1 MTLLETQFM
10 NLETNKKYK
19 LIISL
24 IFEVIFVI
32 AGIFLSIAYGS
43 KSIPLSDIV
52 GYFLGSNDD
61 AFQIAVISARIPRT
75 VFGLLAGAALGVS
88 GALMQ
93 SITRNPIA
101 DPSILGV
108 NTGASLMVVI
118 GIAYLGIS
126 SGIELIGLSFVGA
139 LLTAFFV
146 YAIASVGYGGANSIK
161 LALAGAA
168 VSTALGA
175 LVNTIML
182 PDSQVMKEFRFWQV
196 GSISGAT
203 WEDVRLL
210 IPFFIIGIVFAV
222 ACSSALNALSLG
234 DEMAVSLGVK
244 VGQIRIV
251 SAVAGVL
258 LCAAVTALAG
268 PIGFVGLMMPHIVR
282 QLIGNDM
289 RIIVP
294 MSAIGGAGLL
304 TFSDVLGREL
314 GRPGE
319 LEVGIITAI
328 VGAPVFIWIVW
339 KTKARSI

>member
-1 MTLLETQFM
+1 MEKHNRLA
-10 NLETNKKYK
+10 NYK
-19 LIISL
+19 LIVGLVIE
-24 IFEVIFVI
+24 IIFVLIGI
-32 AGIFLSIAYGS
+32 AISIAYGS
-43 KSIPLSDIV
+43 KSIPINDIT
-52 GYFLGSNDD
+52 GYFLGTNNDS
-61 AFQIAVISARIPRT
+61 FQVAVISARIPRT
-75 VFGLLAGAALGVS
+75 VFGILAGAALGVS

-108 NTGASLMVVI
+108 NTGASLLVVV
-118 GIAYLGIS
+118 GIAYLNIS
-126 SGIELIGLSFVGA
+126 SGIKLIGLSFIGA

-146 YAIASVGYGGANSIK
+146 YGIASVGYGGANSIK

-203 WEDVRLL
+203 WDDVRLL
-210 IPFFIIGIVFAV
+210 IPFVVIGFILAAV
-222 ACSSALNALSLG
+222 CSSPLNALSLG

-244 VGQIRIV
+244 VGQIRLI
-251 SAVAGVL
+251 SAIGGVL

-268 PIGFVGLMMPHIVR
+268 PIGFVGLMLPHIVR
-282 QLIGNDM
+282 QVFNNDM

-304 TFSDVLGREL
+304 TFSDVIGRVL

>member
-24 IFEVIFVI
+24 ILEVIFVI
-32 AGIFLSIAYGS
+32 AGLFLSIAYGS
-43 KSIPLSDIV
+43 KSIPLSDIS

-304 TFSDVLGREL
+304 TFSDVLGRVL

>member
-1 MTLLETQFM
+1 MEKHNRLA
-10 NLETNKKYK
+10 NYK
-19 LIISL
+19 LIVGLVIE
-24 IFEVIFVI
+24 IIFVLIGI
-32 AGIFLSIAYGS
+32 AISIAYGS
-43 KSIPLSDIV
+43 KSIPINDIT
-52 GYFLGSNDD
+52 GYFLGTNNDS
-61 AFQIAVISARIPRT
+61 FQVAVISARIPRT
-75 VFGLLAGAALGVS
+75 VFGVLAGAALGVS

-108 NTGASLMVVI
+108 NTGASLLVVV
-118 GIAYLGIS
+118 GIAYLNIS
-126 SGIELIGLSFVGA
+126 SGIKLIGLSFIGA

-146 YAIASVGYGGANSIK
+146 YGIASVGYGGANSIK

-203 WEDVRLL
+203 WDDVRLL
-210 IPFFIIGIVFAV
+210 IPFVVIGFILAAV
-222 ACSSALNALSLG
+222 CSSPLNALSLG

-244 VGQIRIV
+244 VGQIRLI
-251 SAVAGVL
+251 SAIGGVL

-268 PIGFVGLMMPHIVR
+268 PIGFVGLMLPHIVR
-282 QLIGNDM
+282 QVFNNDM

-304 TFSDVLGREL
+304 TFSDVIGRVL

>member
-32 AGIFLSIAYGS
+32 AGLFLSIAYGS
-43 KSIPLSDIV
+43 KSIPLSDIA
-52 GYFLGSNDD
+52 GYFLESNDD

-304 TFSDVLGREL
+304 TFSDVLGRVL

>member
-1 MTLLETQFM
+1 MMQQKRFSK
-10 NLETNKKYK
+10 NRIFAG
-19 LIISL
+19 LITEVAFVVLSL
-24 IFEVIFVI
+24 
-32 AGIFLSIAYGS
+32 FLSISYGS
-43 KSIPLSDIV
+43 KNIPMTDIIGYFEGSLSDH
-52 GYFLGSNDD
+52 F
-61 AFQIAVISARIPRT
+61 FRAVIAARIPRT

-108 NTGASLMVVI
+108 NTGAALFVVI
-118 GIAYLGIS
+118 GIAYLNIT
-126 SGIELIGLSFVGA
+126 SGIRLIGLSFTGA
-139 LLTAFFV
+139 LLTALFV
-146 YAIASVGYGGANSIK
+146 YGIASVGYGGANSIK

-182 PDSQVMKEFRFWQV
+182 PDSQVMKQFRFWQV

-203 WEDVRLL
+203 WEDIRL
-210 IPFFIIGIVFAV
+210 IVPFLVIGIICAIIC
-222 ACSSALNALSLG
+222 ASPLNAMALG

-244 VGQIRIV
+244 VGTVRLF
-251 SAVAGVL
+251 AALAGVL
-258 LCAAVTALAG
+258 LCACVTALAG
-268 PIGFVGLMMPHIVR
+268 PIGFVGLMLPHVFR
-282 QLIGNDM
+282 QLFSGDM
-289 RIIVP
+289 RLIIP

-304 TFSDVLGREL
+304 TFSDVLGRVL

-328 VGAPVFIWIVW
+328 VGAPVFIWIVCRT
-339 KTKARSI
+339 KTKSI